1 MALVL
6 TPKATAVKLYLVIRR
21 YQTIGGA
28 TVEIRRTL
36 FRRYLACTGC
46 PHYETA
52 GHLDTAANQHSSTCR
67 ALPKT

>member
-6 TPKATAVKLYLVIRR
+6 TPKATTVKLYLVIRR

-36 FRRYLACTGC
+36 FRRFLACTGC
-46 PHYETA
+46 RHYQAA
-52 GHLDTAANQHSSTCR
+52 GDLDTAANQHASTCR
-67 ALPKT
+67 ALPA